1 MRSMIGEH
9 VSMSL
14 SENNPPHDLL
24 VIGNPGDKRVELFQA
39 ALARLDLPEARLV
52 SYLDLIAGRAP
63 LADLLTPD
71 TWVRLESPGRNFE
84 VERALLALGAECEEP
99 ERTGTY
105 SRLSRRTIEALSFE
119 KGLILPSRQWYLGY
133 CRVLELIAK
142 QVAPA
147 QLFNRPEDIRLMFDK
162 RACHALLSEQGIAV
176 PASLGPVHSYNE
188 LLAIMQQKRCSRVF
202 VKLAHGSSAS
212 GVVAYRYQGAR
223 HQAITTVE
231 MVRDVNGTRL
241 YNSRKIQIYEQQ
253 AVIAELIDMLCAQRV
268 QVEQWIPK
276 AGYANKTFDVRIL
289 TIAGQACHSIARLS
303 QSPLTNLHLLN
314 ARAHTENIRER
325 LGETVWTRAIAD
337 CERAALLFRS
347 LYTGIDLLFTAD
359 MRRHA
364 IVEMNAFGDLLPGLL
379 HHGLDTY
386 TAEVLA
392 LFQYA
397 NQETGTRERGMTHV

>member
-1 MRSMIGEH
+1 
-9 VSMSL
+9 MSL
-14 SENNPPHDLL
+14 LENNPPRDFL

-39 ALARLDLPEARLV
+39 ALARLGLPEARLV
-52 SYLDLIAGRAP
+52 SYLDLIAGRVQ
-63 LADLLTPD
+63 LAEMLTPD
-71 TWVRLESPGRNFE
+71 TWVRIESPGRNFE

-99 ERTGTY
+99 EGSGTY
-105 SRLSRRTIEALSFE
+105 SRLSRREIEALSFE

-133 CRVLELIAK
+133 CRVLELIAG

-162 RACHALLSEQGIAV
+162 RACHALLAEQGIAV
-176 PASLGPVHSYNE
+176 PASLGPVRSYDE
-188 LLAIMQQKRCSRVF
+188 LLTIMRQKRCSRVF

-223 HQAITTVE
+223 HQAITTVQ
-231 MVRDVNGTRL
+231 MVRNGRSLRL
-241 YNSRKIQIYEQQ
+241 YNSRKIQVYELQ
-253 AVIAELIDMLCAQRV
+253 AMIAELIDALSAQRV

-276 AGYANKTFDVRIL
+276 AGYENKTFDVRVL
-289 TIAGQACHSIARLS
+289 TIAGQARHSIARLS

-314 ARAHTENIRER
+314 ARTQSENIRER
-325 LGETVWTRAIAD
+325 LGEKVWTRAIAD
-337 CERAALLFRS
+337 CERAASLFGS

-379 HHGLDTY
+379 HQELDTY
-386 TAEVLA
+386 TAELGE
-392 LFQYA
+392 LFLNAQR
-397 NQETGTRERGMTHV
+397 EVRTRERGMTHV